1 MAEFSATDQPFQYGE
16 AFRVFRYDLPWDAA
30 ASGLDPEAPLSEA

>member
-16 AFRVFRYDLPWDAA
+16 AFRVFRYDLPREPPRSA
-30 ASGLDPEAPLSEA
+30 PEAPQAEA